1 LPEGLP
7 IIAGG
12 SDGALAN
19 LGGGVVTPGQ
29 MVVTI
34 GTSGA
39 VRRIVPAPWCDQ
51 AERTWCYLLAGDQ
64 WFAGGAI
71 NNGGLTLQWAH
82 DHYYPDAHE
91 PGRDGYGALMKEAGA
106 IPPGADGVRL
116 LPYFTGER
124 SPHWNAEASA
134 TLTGLRLSHTRAHIA
149 RAALEGVAF
158 CLADVWLAL
167 LAAGPA
173 PEFAA
178 LTGGILR
185 SPLWAQIVADVLG
198 VELRALEASDA
209 SALGAAR
216 LAHAALGHP
225 EALHPT
231 PPDPA
236 TQKRYA
242 PDAERHATYRD
253 LHVQWQGLYQKLFGG

>member
-1 LPEGLP
+1 
-7 IIAGG
+7 
-12 SDGALAN
+12 
-19 LGGGVVTPGQ
+19 
-29 MVVTI
+29 
-34 GTSGA
+34 
-39 VRRIVPAPWCDQ
+39 
-51 AERTWCYLLAGDQ
+51 
-64 WFAGGAI
+64 
-71 NNGGLTLQWAH
+71 
-82 DHYYPDAHE
+82 
-91 PGRDGYGALMKEAGA
+91 MKEAAA
-106 IPPGADGVRL
+106 IAPGADGVRL

-134 TLTGLRLSHTRAHIA
+134 ALTGLRLSHSRAHIA

-158 CLADVWLAL
+158 CLADVWQAL

-173 PEFAA
+173 PAFAA

-185 SPLWAQIVADVLG
+185 SPLWAQIVADVLS

-225 EALHPT
+225 EALHPA

-236 TQKRYA
+236 TQKRYV
-242 PDAERHATYRD
+242 PDLEHHAQYKAVHAEFQA
-253 LHVQWQGLYQKLFGG
+253 LYQKLF